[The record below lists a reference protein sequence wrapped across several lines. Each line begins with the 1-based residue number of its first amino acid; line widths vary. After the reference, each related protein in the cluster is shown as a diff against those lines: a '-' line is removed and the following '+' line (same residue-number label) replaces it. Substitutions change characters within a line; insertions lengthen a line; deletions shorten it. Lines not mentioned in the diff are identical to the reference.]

1 MCPREGC
8 EGHPPRERRGGRFRT
23 AIDAT
28 PLART
33 AGAGF
38 NATGGVG
45 VLLHGLCDL
54 FVAFV
59 SARSAANEVDKRVLR
74 KAVFKAASAP
84 AAHPDI
90 VDEMELAPPTRC
102 IPG

>member
-1 MCPREGC
+1 
-8 EGHPPRERRGGRFRT
+8 
-23 AIDAT
+23 
-28 PLART
+28 
-33 AGAGF
+33 
-38 NATGGVG
+38 

-59 SARSAANEVDKRVLR
+59 SARSATNEVDKRVLR